1 MIKFIKIFIFILL
14 SIISAAVTFA
24 QEDPLKFSTF
34 TWNFGDIEE
43 ASGPVSHTFI
53 FRNMSTKEQ
62 RLDMVMPSCDCTT
75 ASYSREPVLPGAAG
89 EVTVTYDPT
98 SLPGQFRQN
107 VRIFTGNGKVMYR
120 LYVEGN
126 VKPREKS
133 VDEQCPYY
141 LDEGLQTSSLSLRF
155 GFVRKCTS
163 QTKSFTIVNTS
174 ADVLKVRYDFKEVK
188 VKGPVSLLPGES
200 AKVEVT
206 FTPEKIGT
214 LDSEIFVFSGDK
226 GKAVKVLGYGVEYED
241 DMAGSPMF
249 RFEPT
254 RAIFKRNK
262 SSVEFYN
269 SGDSRLTIF
278 AIELPDGIATDCP
291 VPIYIEAGGKAKIR
305 FKAAGFKGESVI
317 RVYSDDP
324 RRPMREIICKY

>member
-1 MIKFIKIFIFILL
+1 MKFLKLFIVSLL
-14 SIISAAVTFA
+14 LTIPAVVAAA
-24 QEDPLKFSTF
+24 QEGSLTFSTI

-53 FRNMSTKEQ
+53 YRNTSSREQ
-62 RLDMVMPSCDCTT
+62 RLDMVIPSCDCTT
-75 ASYSREPVLPGAAG
+75 ASYSREPVLPGATG

-107 VRIFTGNGKVMYR
+107 VRIFTEGGKVMYR
-120 LYVEGN
+120 LYLEGN
-126 VKPREKS
+126 VRPREKS

-174 ADVLKVRYDFKEVK
+174 AEVLKVQYDFKDVK

-200 AKVEVT
+200 ARVDVT
-206 FTPEKIGT
+206 FTPENIGT
-214 LDSEIFVFSGDK
+214 LDSEIYVFSGDK
-226 GKAVKVLGYGVEYED
+226 GKAIKVLGYGVEYED
-241 DMAGSPMF
+241 DMEESPMF

-269 SGDSRLTIF
+269 NGDSRLTVS
-278 AIELPDGIATDCP
+278 AIELPEGISADCP
-291 VPIYIEAGGKAKIR
+291 VPMYIEAGGKEKIR
-305 FKAAGFKGESVI
+305 FKAAGFKGEAVI

-324 RRPMREIICKY
+324 RRPMREIICKN

>member
-1 MIKFIKIFIFILL
+1 MKFLKLFIVFPLL
-14 SIISAAVTFA
+14 AIPAAIAAA
-24 QEDPLKFSTF
+24 QEDPLTFSAN

-53 FRNMSTKEQ
+53 FRNISSKEQ
-62 RLDMVMPSCDCTT
+62 RLDMVIPSCDCTT
-75 ASYSREPVLPGAAG
+75 ASYSREAILPGATG

-107 VRIFTGNGKVMYR
+107 VRIFTEKGKVMYR

-133 VDEQCPYY
+133 VDEQCPFY

-174 ADVLKVRYDFKEVK
+174 AEVLKIQYNYKDVK

-200 AKVEVT
+200 SRVDVT

-214 LDSEIFVFSGDK
+214 LESEVYVFSGER
-226 GKAVKVLGYGVEYED
+226 GKAIKVLGYGVEYDD
-241 DMAGSPMF
+241 DMEEAPMF

-254 RAIFKRNK
+254 RAIFKRDK

-269 SGDSRLTIF
+269 NGDSRLTVS
-278 AIELPDGIATDCP
+278 AIELPEGITADCP
-291 VPIYIEAGGKAKIR
+291 VPMYIEAGGKEKIR
-305 FKAAGFKGESVI
+305 FKAAGFKGEAVI

-324 RRPMREIICKY
+324 RRPMREIICKN